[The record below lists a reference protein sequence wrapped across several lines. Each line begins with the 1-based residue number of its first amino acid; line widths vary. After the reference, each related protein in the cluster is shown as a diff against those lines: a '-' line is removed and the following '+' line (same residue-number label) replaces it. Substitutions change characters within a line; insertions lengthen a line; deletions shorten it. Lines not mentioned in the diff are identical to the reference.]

1 MSTVIELAVV
11 GGLVAALFLWP
22 TKSQYPLAVQRERA
36 MKAMHAWQPGSSTEA
51 HPHVRVLDDESKD
64 D

>member
-1 MSTVIELAVV
+1 MRTVIELAVV
-11 GGLVAALFLWP
+11 GGGLLLLFLWP

-51 HPHVRVLDDESKD
+51 HPHVRVLDEDTKD
-64 D
+64 V